1 MLLNGMTE
9 KLFGHAREELL
20 GQPVEVLIPEDLRAR
35 HVHHRNAYCAHPITR
50 PMGSGLA
57 LQGRRKNGSCFP
69 IEISLSQIGS
79 SEEFG
84 VTAII
89 RDTSERKK
97 AEDDLRASQEKYNRE
112 LQSKNQEIERADR
125 LKSEF
130 LGSMSHELRTPLH
143 TIIGFSDLLAEGL
156 KGPLNDDQKRFVGH
170 IQRDSMHL
178 LELINQILDLSKIES
193 GLLELRSDTFEMSG
207 AVEEVLSSVRLLGEA
222 KLIRIETEL
231 GARVT
236 LTADRLRF
244 KQILLNL
251 LSNAVKFSPEGEK
264 VRIGATCRDG
274 FAEVAVSDNGIGV
287 PESEHD
293 SIFNKFY
300 QVAVTTKNVREG
312 TGLGLAIT
320 KALVE
325 QHGGRIWL
333 ESEPGKGSCFRFTIP
348 AQAGPEEGDAA

>member
-1 MLLNGMTE
+1 
-9 KLFGHAREELL
+9 
-20 GQPVEVLIPEDLRAR
+20 
-35 HVHHRNAYCAHPITR
+35 
-50 PMGSGLA
+50 
-57 LQGRRKNGSCFP
+57 
-69 IEISLSQIGS
+69 
-79 SEEFG
+79 
-84 VTAII
+84 
-89 RDTSERKK
+89 
-97 AEDDLRASQEKYNRE
+97 
-112 LQSKNQEIERADR
+112 
-125 LKSEF
+125 
-130 LGSMSHELRTPLH
+130 MSHELRTPLH